1 MALKAWR
8 LPQGQARV
16 ASSVAPR
23 TGACIKIYNRARNV
37 TSQLDPIQELAEG
50 LPEQP
55 TPPMPEDA
63 PGVLSAEKYTS
74 IGQLKE
80 VLLGLGPNNPEAY
93 DRLKRSVKEEDQDS
107 TVEALT
113 KFFQGSPQALC
124 FIYDRLVEAGN
135 ADPIDR
141 EIVERVM
148 EKLPQTN
155 EDKKQANAS
164 GLFVPK
170 VCVSSSAMEKT
181 ADRMSE
187 PYLMNGGN
195 DNRFCPK
202 TRNLVSTYLCRF
214 HCLDGLAIDDAQ
226 ILCGE
231 AIWRQAVM
239 DKFSREY
246 KDKDGKWKGGYLRKR
261 FIVHQD
267 ESGRPY
273 QLKPGHRAAP
283 IHEDAWSIEKRLQEM
298 RRSEGSKRG
307 YSATPGDPKDLYNF
321 DPHKTANTPDSKE
334 LAEKKRDPIAKN
346 SSVKTFNLKK
356 ALYEGDAST
365 VEDVTT
371 SKRCTRCGQD
381 NAMNV
386 GVCVRKGCGGTEF
399 VNKTKSETEVA
410 SKTSSQ
416 PEFMPNIN
424 AGIKAA
430 NGVYMAS
437 DGGRVA
443 FGDTENQANSR
454 MAIDMGGID
463 ADPTLDEENS
473 ALLQMRQEPVDVV
486 PGQDDMTPTTE
497 EGMGEPIPN
506 TTGEQAPEVGKTPLP
521 DPLDEGTGEG
531 LPQPESILD
540 PANPLDSTAIES
552 QQQAQQAEEQ
562 GPEAYQASP
571 DFTPADALDEG
582 ELLGLGEDSP
592 AAVEP

>member
-1 MALKAWR
+1 MAIAT
-8 LPQGQARV
+8 GAARV
-16 ASSVAPR
+16 ARAAAPR
-23 TGACIKIYNRARNV
+23 TGAWIETYNRARKV
-37 TSQLDPIQELAEG
+37 TSQADQIPELAEE
-50 LPEQP
+50 PQVQ
-55 TPPMPEDA
+55 TPPPQAGA
-63 PGVLSAEKYTS
+63 PGVLSAEKYES

-80 VLLGLGPNNPEAY
+80 VLLGLGPKNPEAY
-93 DRLKRSVKEEDQDS
+93 ARLKRAVNEKDLDS
-107 TVEALT
+107 TLEALT
-113 KFFQGSPQALC
+113 KFFQGDPQALC

-148 EKLPQTN
+148 EKLPQSK
-155 EDKKQANAS
+155 EEKQAKVA
-164 GLFVPK
+164 GLFIPK
-170 VCVSSSAMEKT
+170 VDASIHSMEKT

-267 ESGRPY
+267 EVGRPY
-273 QLKPGHRAAP
+273 QLKPGHRSAP

-321 DPHKTANTPDSKE
+321 DPHKAANTPDSKE

-346 SSVKTFNLKK
+346 SSAKAFNLKK
-356 ALYEGDAST
+356 ALYEGDPST
-365 VEDVTT
+365 VENVTT
-371 SKRCTRCGQD
+371 TKVCANCEQS
-381 NAMNV
+381 NATTAS
-386 GVCVRKGCGGTEF
+386 VCVRCGKNVF
-399 VNKTKSETEVA
+399 IDKTKSETEVA
-410 SKTSSQ
+410 SKTSSS
-416 PEFMPNIN
+416 PEFMPSIN

-430 NGVYMAS
+430 NGVYMAVS
-437 DGGRVA
+437 GDKIS
-443 FGDTENQANSR
+443 FGDTENQASSR
-454 MAIDMGGID
+454 LAAGIGEFGED
-463 ADPTLDEENS
+463 QTVDEENE
-473 ALLQMRQEPVDVV
+473 ALVQMRQETTGEGPVGMDMAPPEEVEQV
-486 PGQDDMTPTTE
+486 PDGSAPNTTVEQTPGDGKMPLPEPFDEVTE
-497 EGMGEPIPN
+497 EGMLGEP
-506 TTGEQAPEVGKTPLP
+506 GAQAV
-521 DPLDEGTGEG
+521 
-531 LPQPESILD
+531 LD
-540 PANPLDSTAIES
+540 PDNPLDSTAIES
-552 QQQAQQAEEQ
+552 QQQAQQDEEQ

-592 AAVEP
+592 AVEP